1 MQCQIHLEHGWGS
14 FSCLDGNEWKCR
26 CLDQTPCGVLRG
38 RVVFGLVKLRFIEY
52 MMTTAAVR
60 KYWDGLGREPVCQF
74 ELEGSRSHRPACMR
88 AVT

>member
-1 MQCQIHLEHGWGS
+1 M
-14 FSCLDGNEWKCR
+14 
-26 CLDQTPCGVLRG
+26 
-38 RVVFGLVKLRFIEY
+38 FGLVKLRFIEY

-74 ELEGSRSHRPACMR
+74 ELQGSRSHRPACMR